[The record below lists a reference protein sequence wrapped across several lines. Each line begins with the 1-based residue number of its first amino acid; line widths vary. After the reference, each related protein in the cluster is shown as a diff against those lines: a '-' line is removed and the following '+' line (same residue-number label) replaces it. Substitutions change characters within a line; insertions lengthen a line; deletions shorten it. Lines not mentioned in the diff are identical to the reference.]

1 MERSSANPL
10 FLALFFMIRCLVP
23 LLIMLGVSYLLRRLG
38 LIKESPPPSNHR
50 GDMNNTTNTDD
61 GDDSSK
67 HGNGGLA
74 HDSV

>member
-10 FLALFFMIRCLVP
+10 LVAAFFLIRCLVP
-23 LLIMLGVSYLLRRLG
+23 LLIMLAVSYLLRRLG
-38 LIKESPPPSNHR
+38 LIKDTPVPPDHR
-50 GDMNNTTNTDD
+50 ADANREISTEEDD
-61 GDDSSK
+61 ASK